1 MPNEDEE
8 PKIANLPGYQFF
20 STDLNYNYFGDQS
33 ASTPEVLAT
42 SAGSSALD
50 LLTTSAG
57 SSALDLLATSSG
69 SSSLDLLT
77 TSAGSSSPNL
87 LTTSIGS
94 SAPNLLTTSAGSSAP
109 NLLTTSADS
118 LAPNS
123 VGTSTGPSTPN
134 SVKTSAVS
142 SAQNAPVV
150 ENPPVRVAYSLTED
164 GPEPTFEERVAA
176 MEREIAAAD
185 AASAAARAA
194 AAVAAARPATA
205 PNSEISSA
213 SIFAPAVSAA
223 SAPVPAL
230 HTTPVIAPVTAPG
243 YVSQQATTPVQSE
256 PKWNQYVE
264 PSVVPDVFSSA
275 FNFNRSLLKIF
286 WRIDI
291 DHNNRVSKNE
301 LAIALQEN
309 WFEGDERVLAKLLY
323 ESYEDISPETIFC
336 DAGLSVNN
344 ILSFGPFA
352 EMAASQLESQIP
364 EPVRPEKSARPAQ
377 KKSNNKSAQSLRS
390 LFKR

>member
-1 MPNEDEE
+1 M
-8 PKIANLPGYQFF
+8 
-20 STDLNYNYFGDQS
+20 
-33 ASTPEVLAT
+33 
-42 SAGSSALD
+42 
-50 LLTTSAG
+50 
-57 SSALDLLATSSG
+57 
-69 SSSLDLLT
+69 
-77 TSAGSSSPNL
+77 
-87 LTTSIGS
+87 
-94 SAPNLLTTSAGSSAP
+94 
-109 NLLTTSADS
+109 
-118 LAPNS
+118 
-123 VGTSTGPSTPN
+123 TPN
-134 SVKTSAVS
+134 SVETSAVS
-142 SAQNAPVV
+142 SAQNTPVV
-150 ENPPVRVAYSLTED
+150 ENAPVRVAYSLTED

-194 AAVAAARPATA
+194 AARPAAA

-213 SIFAPAVSAA
+213 SIFAPAKARTPDSLFAPPQHLDATPNSFTAPVTCTA
-223 SAPVPAL
+223 SAPAPVSAV
-230 HTTPVIAPVTAPG
+230 HTTPVTSPG
-243 YVSQQATTPVQSE
+243 YVAQQATTPVQSE

-264 PSVVPDVFSSA
+264 PSVVPDVFSST

>member
-33 ASTPEVLAT
+33 ASTPDVLAT
-42 SAGSSALD
+42 SAGSSSLD

-57 SSALDLLATSSG
+57 SSSLDLLTTSADSSSSLDLLTTSSG

-77 TSAGSSSPNL
+77 TSAGASSPNL

-109 NLLTTSADS
+109 N
-118 LAPNS
+118 S
-123 VGTSTGPSTPN
+123 VGTSAGPSTPN

-150 ENPPVRVAYSLTED
+150 ENSPVRVAYSLTED

-185 AASAAARAA
+185 AASDAAR
-194 AAVAAARPATA
+194 T
-205 PNSEISSA
+205 PNS
-213 SIFAPAVSAA
+213 FAAPVTCTA
-223 SAPVPAL
+223 SAPAPVSAV
-230 HTTPVIAPVTAPG
+230 HTTPVTSPG
-243 YVSQQATTPVQSE
+243 YVAQQATTPVQSE

-264 PSVVPDVFSSA
+264 PSVVPDVFSST